1 MRVQLLKCMH
11 NIYLEEFPGSLIVR
25 FLVQYSLQ
33 FFFLEDKVFVA
44 KSYSL
49 SEQAGPVAI
58 VEYKGQYLVV
68 RKFLVPSFF
77 AIVTVDFASLTQ
89 IYCISN
95 TA

>member
-1 MRVQLLKCMH
+1 MH
-11 NIYLEEFPGSLIVR
+11 AQHIFGGISRFPDSS
-25 FLVQYSLQ
+25 FLRSILAAV
-33 FFFLEDKVFVA
+33 FFLEDKVFVA

-77 AIVTVDFASLTQ
+77 AIVTVDFALLTQ

>member
-1 MRVQLLKCMH
+1 MH
-11 NIYLEEFPGSLIVR
+11 AQHIFGGISRFPDSS
-25 FLVQYSLQ
+25 FLSSILAAV
-33 FFFLEDKVFVA
+33 FFLEDKVFVA

-77 AIVTVDFASLTQ
+77 FAIVTVDFASLTQ

-95 TA
+95 SA

>member
-58 VEYKGQYLVV
+58 VEYKGQHLVV

-77 AIVTVDFASLTQ
+77 LQLLLSILHR
-89 IYCISN
+89 
-95 TA
+95 